1 MLYLLSFSDMEEI
14 SKRLYELAL
23 NTPTI
28 RSRVDRIIAMYRER
42 MLNGELVHKGYTQH
56 SDEMRDMI
64 KSAKRIVNTQDKAQ
78 VHRSERQEAAKML
91 TDYIFEEAQKNIK
104 LKQGY
109 NGKFD

>member
-1 MLYLLSFSDMEEI
+1 MNIGGMNDI
-14 SKRLYELAL
+14 SKRLYEIVL
-23 NTPTI
+23 NTPTL
-28 RSRVDRIIAMYRER
+28 RSKIDKIIAMYRER
-42 MLNGELVHKGYTQH
+42 MMNGELVHKGYTQH

-64 KSAKRIVNTQDKAQ
+64 KSAKKIVNTQDKAQ
-78 VHRSERQEAAKML
+78 VHRSERQETAKML